1 MFARIA
7 GRYDLLNRV
16 LSAGIDQSWRR
27 RVVKRATEL
36 VGPCEGKRVLD
47 ACCGTGDLSFAF
59 RKAGAE
65 VLGVDFT
72 REMLDHAQTKGG
84 DEDGS
89 VVFAHGDAMALP
101 AGDDSFDVSTV
112 AFGIRNVA
120 DRVKGFQELTR
131 VVRPGGVVL
140 VLEFTRP
147 PGAIFGKAYELYFTR
162 ILPVVGKAVSSDD
175 AAYRYLP
182 DTVMQWP
189 SPEVLQQEM
198 EGVGLVDCG
207 FEYYTR
213 GIACLHWGRVPE
225 AGE

>member
-27 RVVKRATEL
+27 RVVRRAVEL
-36 VGPCEGKRVLD
+36 VGPCAGKRVLD

-59 RKAGAE
+59 RKEGAE

-72 REMLDHAQTKGG
+72 REMLHFAQEKGG
-84 DEDGS
+84 EEDPDLI
-89 VVFAHGDAMALP
+89 FAHGDALALP
-101 AGDDSFDVSTV
+101 VGDASFDVSTV

-120 DRVKGFQELTR
+120 DRVRGFRELAR

-147 PGAIFGKAYELYFTR
+147 PGAIFGKAYEVYFTR
-162 ILPVVGKAVSSDD
+162 VLPVVGKAFSRDD

-189 SPEVLQQEM
+189 SPEVLRQEM
-198 EGVGLVDCG
+198 EDVGLVSCG
-207 FEYYTR
+207 FEYFTR
-213 GIACLHWGRVPE
+213 GIACLHWGHVPE
-225 AGE
+225 EAA